1 MAKLKPLYKNLYK
14 KQETSVTV
22 KERQRQHR
30 IKLISVA
37 IITLVCMVGTGT
49 IMYFA
54 YSS

>member
-14 KQETSVTV
+14 KQETTDTV
-22 KERQRQHR
+22 KERQRQR
-30 IKLISVA
+30 RVNIISVA
-37 IITLVCMVGTGT
+37 IITLVCMVGIGT